1 MSMKKKHTGRIKL
14 AGLLVLLLTLLI
26 LPQNIE
32 ASEKLD
38 PEQNVTMTLVCRDDS
53 KPVQDMPFR
62 LYRVADV
69 TENVEFTL
77 TDDFKDSGLSV
88 EQMDTDTWQNVA
100 DTLADY
106 IDKNPSIQPFDS
118 GKTDASGEL
127 HFPTGQTV
135 MKAGLY
141 LVMGDQLQSGETVYT
156 PAHSLV
162 CLPDLNTAG
171 EWIEDRV
178 VYPKLDKTGTVVDR
192 KVMKIWKDDGYTS
205 KRPDKI
211 EVNLLHDGKLY
222 ETVTLSAE
230 NQWQYTWQNLSALG
244 EWTAEEKNIPSGYT
258 ASVQADGTGFIITN
272 TYTPPA
278 TPPNT
283 PPHLPQTGVLWWPV
297 PILAVAGLALF
308 MLGWLRRQKNGDA
321 NDNN

>member
-1 MSMKKKHTGRIKL
+1 MLMKKKHTGRRTL
-14 AGLLVLLLTLLI
+14 AGLLVLVLALLI
-26 LPQNIE
+26 WPQN
-32 ASEKLD
+32 ADAAEKLD
-38 PEQNVTMTLVCRDDS
+38 PEQDVTMTIVCRDDS
-53 KPVQDMPFR
+53 KPVSDMSFR

-77 TDDFKDSGLSV
+77 TDDFKASGVSFD
-88 EQMDTDTWQNVA
+88 QMDAEAWKQAA

-106 IDKNPSIQPFDS
+106 IGKNPSIQPFDS
-118 GKTDASGEL
+118 GKTNASGEL

-141 LVMGDQLQSGETVYT
+141 LVMGDQLQSGETIYT
-156 PAHSLV
+156 PANSLV
-162 CLPDLNTAG
+162 CLPDQNTDG
-171 EWIEDRV
+171 EWKADAV
-178 VYPKLDKTGTVVDR
+178 VNPKLDKTGTVVDR

-205 KRPDKI
+205 ERPDKI
-211 EVNLLHDGKLY
+211 EVNLMHDGKLY

-230 NQWQYTWQNLSALG
+230 NQWQYTWKSLSALG

-258 ASVQADGTGFIITN
+258 ADVQADGTGFIITN
-272 TYTPPA
+272 TYTPPT

-321 NDNN
+321 DDNN